1 MYKKLYFAS
10 LVVAVALAAP
20 QQRYATGDADAT
32 IVAQDQIINEDG
44 SYAYN
49 YETSNG
55 IRAIQRSQD
64 GLTAAGEFAYVAPE
78 GVQIQLSYAADE
90 NGFRAQG
97 AHLPIEP
104 PAPDHVIQLLQDLRA
119 TNNRD
124 FDLEL
129 LDSMIARLR
138 ATQG

>member
-1 MYKKLYFAS
+1 MYKKLYIAS

-20 QQRYATGDADAT
+20 QRYATGDADAT
-32 IVAQDQIINEDG
+32 ILAQDQIINEDG

-64 GLTAAGEFAYVAPE
+64 GLTAAGEFAYVSPE
-78 GVQIQLSYAADE
+78 GVQIQLSYAADG

-119 TNNRD
+119 TNNPE
-124 FDLEL
+124 FDLAL